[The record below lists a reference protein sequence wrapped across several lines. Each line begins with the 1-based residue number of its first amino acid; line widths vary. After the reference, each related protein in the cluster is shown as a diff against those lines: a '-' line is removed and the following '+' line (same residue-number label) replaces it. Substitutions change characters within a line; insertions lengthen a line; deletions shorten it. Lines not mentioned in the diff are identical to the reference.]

1 MGSFYL
7 TLAALALAGYVL
19 AVSAATCKTD
29 ADCSR
34 GKRCVSHANYSS
46 RANCETDHRCISVSQ
61 TSCSCDP
68 GFQCR
73 LKDCPSAPYECLV
86 LEHQESRCGGRN
98 GPRCRPNQVCAYQKT
113 GLVCIKCPCYGTDRA
128 ICVDKRPGLECGPN
142 SIIQENRQN
151 VFVCKGCASAVSVLT
166 R

>member
-1 MGSFYL
+1 MCWLFQRRPVRRMPI
-7 TLAALALAGYVL
+7 VL
-19 AVSAATCKTD
+19 GENGASPTPITPAEPTVRPIIA
-29 ADCSR
+29 
-34 GKRCVSHANYSS
+34 
-46 RANCETDHRCISVSQ
+46 
-61 TSCSCDP
+61 CDP

-86 LEHQESRCGGRN
+86 LEHQQSRCGGRN